1 MALYAAINREEQTLI
16 NQHELA
22 HWVAKQMA
30 MNDESGVLGNE

>member
-1 MALYAAINREEQTLI
+1 MALYAAINKEEQTLV

-22 HWVAKQMA
+22 QWVAKQMA